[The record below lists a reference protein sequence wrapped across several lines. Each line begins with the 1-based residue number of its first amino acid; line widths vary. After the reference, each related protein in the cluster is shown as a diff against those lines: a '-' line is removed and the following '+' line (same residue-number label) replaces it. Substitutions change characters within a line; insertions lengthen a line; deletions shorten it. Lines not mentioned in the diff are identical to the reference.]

1 MPPPHTC
8 DMTYALFLFLP
19 LVLSVPAVGGRHD
32 ATVRTR
38 SVGGK
43 GGPTSAAFSPRA
55 AISNE
60 TDAKG
65 PKVVTT
71 GGQECALPFRQGG
84 QIHHGCV
91 SVLAPRPWC
100 SLTPN
105 FDRDRQWG
113 FCAPE
118 PRPPDEGSQWA
129 GAAVSFRLSR
139 RMDDPCRGRPCQ
151 NGGRCEAASAECSC
165 PEGFSGR
172 FCQHQRCYESVHL
185 RHYDAGESWGRIHLR
200 NVEQCTCG
208 GGGNG
213 EVQCRPTRYTAC
225 SANPC
230 QNEGRCR
237 TIATTGEKVCHCRR
251 GYGGPRCS
259 LEPESRCYEG
269 RGAAYRGLA
278 STAASGAPC
287 LPWDS
292 ELLYDELHLGTVR
305 GAALKGLGE
314 HAYCRN
320 PDGDKKP
327 WCYTLSQGAI
337 SWEYCAVP
345 PCKGPAVSSRRTKAA
360 NPTCGKKHKKRPA
373 AAVRARIMGGSAALP
388 GAHPWM
394 AAIYIRAGDFC
405 AGTLIASCWVLS
417 AAHCFLRNPLKREI
431 RVVLGQNL
439 FNVSGTETRAFGVDK
454 LVFHERFSVFNP
466 TRHDIVLIKLKK
478 QKGRCVKRTPFIE
491 PICLPDGGV
500 AFPDDYCC
508 SISGWG
514 HVHEDDHRYS
524 NLREAG
530 VRLIRHEDCRKPE
543 VYGNHVTADMI
554 CAGLR
559 GCADACQGDSGG
571 PLACAKDGVHFLYG
585 IVSWGD
591 GCGRSGKP
599 GVYTRVANYL
609 DWINSVIRRTP
620 PKT

>member
-1 MPPPHTC
+1 
-8 DMTYALFLFLP
+8 MTQAFFLFLP
-19 LVLSVPAVGGRHD
+19 LALCVPAVSERRD
-32 ATVRTR
+32 AAGN
-38 SVGGK
+38 VGGK
-43 GGPTSAAFSPRA
+43 GGTSGLLFLPSPQVT
-55 AISNE
+55 ISNQ

-65 PKVVTT
+65 PRVVTT

-91 SVLAPRPWC
+91 RVLASRPWC
-100 SLTPN
+100 SLTAN

-113 FCAPE
+113 FCAQE
-118 PRPPDEGSQWA
+118 PGPPNGSRSAA
-129 GAAVSFRLSR
+129 GAVRPWR
-139 RMDDPCRGRPCQ
+139 RAGHPCGCQ
-151 NGGRCEAASAECSC
+151 NGGRCQATAAAAAECSC
-165 PEGFSGR
+165 PAGFSGS
-172 FCQHQRCYESVHL
+172 FCQHQRCYESGHL
-185 RHYDAGESWGRIHLR
+185 RHYHAGQSWGRIHLR
-200 NVEQCTCG
+200 TVEQCTCVG
-208 GGGNG
+208 GGGGG
-213 EVQCRPTRYTAC
+213 EVRCRPARYTAC
-225 SANPC
+225 LSNPC
-230 QNEGRCR
+230 QNQGRCR
-237 TIATTGEKVCHCRR
+237 TIATTGESVCHCRR

-305 GAALKGLGE
+305 HAALKGLGQ

-320 PDGDKKP
+320 PDGDQKP
-327 WCYTLSQGAI
+327 WCYTLSRSAI

-345 PCKGPAVSSRRTKAA
+345 PCKARVFSSRRTKAA
-360 NPTCGKKHKKRPA
+360 KAKATCGKKHKKRPP
-373 AAVRARIMGGSAALP
+373 AAVRGRIMGGSAALP

-394 AAIYIRAGDFC
+394 AAIYIGGDDFC

-417 AAHCFLRNPLKREI
+417 AAHCFFRNPPKRDV
-431 RVVLGQNL
+431 RVVLGQHL
-439 FNVSGTETRAFGVDK
+439 FNVSGPESRSFAVDK
-454 LVFHERFSVFNP
+454 YVLPKRFSVFNP
-466 TRHDIVLIKLKK
+466 TRHDIVLVKLKK
-478 QKGRCVKRTPFIE
+478 QNGRCVKRTPFVG

-500 AFPDDYCC
+500 AFPDGYCC

-514 HVHEDDHRYS
+514 HVHEGDNRYS

-543 VYGNHVTADMI
+543 VYGDHVTGDMI
-554 CAGLR
+554 CAGIR
-559 GCADACQGDSGG
+559 GCVDACQGDSGG

-591 GCGRSGKP
+591 KCEASGKP
-599 GVYTRVANYL
+599 GVYTKVANYV
-609 DWINSVIRRTP
+609 DWINSVIRRTA